1 METVEGR
8 ILSRRERASI
18 AFVWSG
24 RRPVPP
30 NTCVAGGARTHWTEE
45 ARPVKKTR
53 KLSIRVTEEELG
65 GIKAKAQQAGRGLTD
80 YVVRTCLGKRLLAWP
95 QLEEAVKELKAI
107 GRNLN
112 QLTALAHMG
121 RVQAVGLTE
130 LTERLKDVNTA
141 LRALLELG
149 R

>member
-1 METVEGR
+1 M
-8 ILSRRERASI
+8 
-18 AFVWSG
+18 
-24 RRPVPP
+24 
-30 NTCVAGGARTHWTEE
+30 
-45 ARPVKKTR
+45 KKTR

-65 GIKAKAQQAGRGLTD
+65 GIKAKAQRAGRGLTD
-80 YVVRTCLGKRLLAWP
+80 YVVRACLGKRVLAWSE
-95 QLEEAVKELKAI
+95 LTEAVKELKAI

-121 RVQAVGLTE
+121 RLQAVGLAD
-130 LTERLKDVNTA
+130 LTEQLRGVNAA